1 MVSKSE
7 ASKTWRISISY
18 SPLGTGSGQ
27 RLTHSSAASAFGR
40 PGADKVALNKVAAAH
55 RANAKGVQPGSGQGE
70 FPRPRGCEATLLSRM
85 HKLTYRVPPVHL
97 DFSQNPAA
105 HLVPI
110 GFAYDRL
117 GQAGHP
123 GRDAAA
129 SLSGAAGRT

>member
-1 MVSKSE
+1 MPQGSLLTSAG
-7 ASKTWRISISY
+7 ASRIRT
-18 SPLGTGSGQ
+18 LGPTTQS
-27 RLTHSSAASAFGR
+27 T
-40 PGADKVALNKVAAAH
+40 
-55 RANAKGVQPGSGQGE
+55 
-70 FPRPRGCEATLLSRM
+70 PRGCEGPYYPECIKLS
-85 HKLTYRVPPVHL
+85 HRVRPVHL

>member
-85 HKLTYRVPPVHL
+85 HKTQLPSAPGSL
-97 DFSQNPAA
+97 
-105 HLVPI
+105 
-110 GFAYDRL
+110 GFFTEPGCSPRANRL
-117 GQAGHP
+117 CV
-123 GRDAAA
+123 
-129 SLSGAAGRT
+129 